1 MPRFTIRDLLW
12 LTIVVG
18 LAIANWLERR
28 SHAAAIHD
36 LKHEVQ
42 VRELAAQ
49 ALVNE
54 TNMLAGQDS
63 DFIME
68 LDDAGQTWRWTAKPQ

>member
-12 LTIVVG
+12 LTVIVALGVS
-18 LAIANWLERR
+18 NWIERR
-28 SHAAAIHD
+28 HHATAIHD

-49 ALVNE
+49 ALANE
-54 TNMLAGQDS
+54 TNMLASQDNE
-63 DFIME
+63 FTME
-68 LDDAGQTWRWTAKPQ
+68 LEDQGQIWRWSVKPQ